1 MFFFCSQNGFG
12 FYSITEIAVIQE
24 WLYNAQNVP
33 RDLHGERER
42 SNVYQKITSQKHL
55 NIQFCVFLL
64 KAI

>member
-1 MFFFCSQNGFG
+1 MFFFCSQNEFG

-42 SNVYQKITSQKHL
+42 SNVYQKNNG
-55 NIQFCVFLL
+55 NISIYNLVYC
-64 KAI
+64 